1 MISQLRQKSVVAFR
15 GFIGFVFFLC
25 AWEATSRSPIGNLVL
40 FPPPSSAIQVLFDM
54 MSSGELTKHIVASG
68 RRVLLGFLAGAFPAV
83 LLGILTGH
91 SSAWSSYLN
100 PLLHTFRSIP
110 PLALVPFGVF
120 WFGIG
125 ETSKVALVAWAV
137 FFPIWVNT
145 DAGIHNI
152 SPLLTRAAACL
163 GARGW
168 RMLFLVHLP
177 SALPYILT
185 GLKVSLSVGIA
196 TLVAAELAGAIFGVG
211 YLIQVSQ
218 QIFRVDVM
226 LVGLIALGVGN
237 CLLIAVLNWIIA
249 RLAPWYGAEQLSL
262 KH

>member
-1 MISQLRQKSVVAFR
+1 
-15 GFIGFVFFLC
+15 
-25 AWEATSRSPIGNLVL
+25 
-40 FPPPSSAIQVLFDM
+40 
-54 MSSGELTKHIVASG
+54 
-68 RRVLLGFLAGAFPAV
+68 
-83 LLGILTGH
+83 
-91 SSAWSSYLN
+91 
-100 PLLHTFRSIP
+100 
-110 PLALVPFGVF
+110 
-120 WFGIG
+120 
-125 ETSKVALVAWAV
+125 
-137 FFPIWVNT
+137 
-145 DAGIHNI
+145 
-152 SPLLTRAAACL
+152 
-163 GARGW
+163 
-168 RMLFLVHLP
+168 MLFLVHLP